1 MMQFMSKHS
10 RRKLA
15 APPSA
20 KISRSDETKAFG
32 FLLLFFV
39 FLTLF
44 WYFHS
49 VYQQDLS
56 VSKTIEEWKTIYHI
70 TDSQAERIKQ
80 IELDFHG
87 NGSPFAIKSNRTH
100 DEKHRHHEEISRQ
113 MPPEDGARFMQV
125 MEEGTGRH

>member
-1 MMQFMSKHS
+1 MSKHS

-70 TDSQAERIKQ
+70 TDSQAEHIKQ

-87 NGSPFAIKSNRTH
+87 SKSPFDIKGNRTS
-100 DEKHRHHEEISRQ
+100 DEKYLHHEEISRL
-113 MPPEDGARFMQV
+113 MSPEDGARFMKM
-125 MEEGTGRH
+125 MEKNSGRH